1 LENKTPTLVGVSFF
15 KMPLILFFMI
25 PTKYPL
31 KHVMKNKIFTS
42 LFTLGSPWSG
52 GVPKVSAP

>member
-1 LENKTPTLVGVSFF
+1 VGVSFF
-15 KMPLILFFMI
+15 KTPLVVFFMI
-25 PTKYPL
+25 LTKYPL